1 MSANQDGADQRG
13 EQVDLRDLI
22 ETLPALV
29 LCALPDGSVE
39 FANRAFHEYTGCSLQ
54 EPRGGEWHSLIHSD
68 DRPDFV
74 DQWSANLAS
83 GTAFETQARL
93 RRSDG
98 HYRWFSIKKA
108 LAVSLTQNGGPSL
121 RALIACED
129 IDDRKREEFARR
141 YSDERYRVVV
151 ETASDAIISMD
162 DSGTIQFTNPA
173 TERIFGHKSQDL
185 IGKSLTILMPEYLR
199 EAHENGFKRYLR
211 TGERHMN
218 WQGTELTGLRKNGQK
233 FPVEVSFGELTKDG
247 RRIFTGLVRDISE
260 RKRAEEAQQAL
271 QMTQIEL
278 ERVSRLTTMGELA
291 ASIAHE
297 VNQPLAAIANNGNAC
312 LRLLANNNLQPEI
325 LRGALEEIVADTT
338 RASAVIARIRALIK
352 KTPSE
357 KTKVNVNEIIHDVMT
372 LTGRQLQQNRVL
384 LEHKLV
390 TDLPL
395 VMADRVQLQQVLLNL
410 VMNAIEAMTGAELNQ
425 RLLRIES
432 GLDQRGSVVVA
443 VRDSGCGLG
452 SEADHLFTPFFTTKV
467 NGMGM
472 GLSISRTIIEA
483 HGGRLWAE
491 PNLPAGAVFSFTL
504 PLVDGSSS

>member
-1 MSANQDGADQRG
+1 MSANREG
-13 EQVDLRDLI
+13 EQLDLRDLI

-39 FANRAFHEYTGCSLQ
+39 FANRAFHEYSGCSLP
-54 EPRGGEWHSLIHSD
+54 ELSGGEWHSLIHSD
-68 DRPDFV
+68 DRLDFV

-98 HYRWFSIKKA
+98 QYRWFSIKKA

-129 IDDRKREEFARR
+129 I
-141 YSDERYRVVV
+141 
-151 ETASDAIISMD
+151 
-162 DSGTIQFTNPA
+162 
-173 TERIFGHKSQDL
+173 
-185 IGKSLTILMPEYLR
+185 
-199 EAHENGFKRYLR
+199 
-211 TGERHMN
+211 
-218 WQGTELTGLRKNGQK
+218 
-233 FPVEVSFGELTKDG
+233 
-247 RRIFTGLVRDISE
+247 SE

-271 QMTQIEL
+271 QVAQIEL

-325 LRGALEEIVADTT
+325 LRRALGEIVADTT
-338 RASAVIARIRALIK
+338 RASAVITRIRALIK

-357 KTKVNVNEIIHDVMT
+357 KTKVNINEVINDVMT
-372 LTGRQLQQNRVL
+372 LTGRQLQQNRVFP
-384 LEHKLV
+384 EYKLGA
-390 TDLPL
+390 DLPL

-410 VMNAIEAMTGAELNQ
+410 VMNGIEAMTGAEHNR

-432 GLDQRGSVVVA
+432 GLDKRGSVVVA

-452 SEADHLFTPFFTTKV
+452 SEADHLFTPFFTTKA

>member
-1 MSANQDGADQRG
+1 MSANREG
-13 EQVDLRDLI
+13 EQQRSEKLDLRDLI

-29 LCALPDGSVE
+29 LCALPNGSVE
-39 FANRAFHEYTGCSLQ
+39 FANRAFHEYSGCSLT
-54 EPRGGEWHSLIHSD
+54 ELRGGEWHSLIHSD
-68 DRPDFV
+68 DRLNFV
-74 DQWSANLAS
+74 DQLSASLAS

-162 DSGTIQFTNPA
+162 DNGTIQFTNPA
-173 TERIFGHKSQDL
+173 TERIFGYTSQDL
-185 IGKSLTILMPEYLR
+185 IGKPLTILMPESLR
-199 EAHENGFKRYLR
+199 EAHENGFERYLR
-211 TGERHMN
+211 TGETHMN
-218 WQGTELTGLRKNGQK
+218 WQGTELTGVRKNGQK

-247 RRIFTGLVRDISE
+247 RRIFTGFVRDISE

-271 QMTQIEL
+271 QVTQIEL

-297 VNQPLAAIANNGNAC
+297 VNQPLTAIANNGNAC

-325 LRGALEEIVADTT
+325 LRRALGEIVADTT

-357 KTKVNVNEIIHDVMT
+357 KTKLNINEVIHDVMT
-372 LTGRQLQQNRVL
+372 LTGQQLQQNRVL
-384 LEHKLV
+384 LEHTLM

-410 VMNAIEAMTGAELNQ
+410 VMNGIEAMTGAEHNR

-432 GLDQRGSVVVA
+432 GLDKGGSVVVA
-443 VRDSGCGLG
+443 VRDSGSGLG
-452 SEADHLFTPFFTTKV
+452 SEADHLFTPFFTTKA

-504 PLVDGSSS
+504 PLVDGNSS

>member
-1 MSANQDGADQRG
+1 MSANRETAEEGR
-13 EQVDLRDLI
+13 EQLDLQKLI

-29 LCALPDGSVE
+29 LCSLPDGSVE
-39 FANRAFHEYTGCSLQ
+39 FANRAFHEYTGCSLP
-54 EPRGGEWHSLIHSD
+54 ELREGEWHSLIHSD

-74 DQWSANLAS
+74 DQWSVNLAS
-83 GTAFETQARL
+83 GAAFETQARL

-98 HYRWFSIKKA
+98 QYRWFSIKKA

-121 RALIACED
+121 RTLIAFED

-162 DSGTIQFTNPA
+162 DNGTIQFTNPA

-185 IGKSLTILMPEYLR
+185 IGKPLTILMPESLR
-199 EAHENGFKRYLR
+199 GAHEYGFKRYLT
-211 TGERHMN
+211 TGERHLN
-218 WQGTELTGLRKNGQK
+218 WQGIELTAVRKNGQK

-247 RRIFTGLVRDISE
+247 RRLFTGLVRDISE
-260 RKRAEEAQQAL
+260 RKRAEEAQEAL

-297 VNQPLAAIANNGNAC
+297 VNQPLAAIMNNGNAC
-312 LRLLANNNLQPEI
+312 LRLLAKDNLQPEV
-325 LRGALEEIVADTT
+325 LRRALEEIVADTT

-357 KTKVNVNEIIHDVMT
+357 KTKVNINEIINDVMT
-372 LTGRQLQQNRVL
+372 LTGHEIQQNRVL
-384 LEHKLV
+384 LEYQLA

-410 VMNAIEAMTGAELNQ
+410 IMNGIEAMTAAQDNR
-425 RLLRIES
+425 RLLRMES
-432 GLDQRGSVVVA
+432 GLNKSGDILVTF
-443 VRDSGCGLG
+443 RDSGSGLG
-452 SEADHLFTPFFTTKV
+452 SEADHLFTPFFTTKA

-472 GLSISRTIIEA
+472 GLPISRTIIEA

-491 PNLPAGAVFSFTL
+491 PNLPSGAVFSFTL
-504 PLVDGSSS
+504 PLVDSSSS

>member
-1 MSANQDGADQRG
+1 MSANRETAEERR
-13 EQVDLRDLI
+13 EQLDLQKLI

-29 LCALPDGSVE
+29 LCSLPDGSGE
-39 FANRAFHEYTGCSLQ
+39 FANRAFHEYTGCSLP
-54 EPRGGEWHSLIHSD
+54 ELSGGEWHSLIHSD

-74 DQWSANLAS
+74 DQWRANLAS
-83 GTAFETQARL
+83 GTAFETHARL

-108 LAVSLTQNGGPSL
+108 LAVSVTQNGGPSL

-151 ETASDAIISMD
+151 ETASDAIISID
-162 DSGTIQFTNPA
+162 DNGTIQFTNPA
-173 TERIFGHKSQDL
+173 TERIFGHESQDL
-185 IGKSLTILMPEYLR
+185 IGEPLTILIPECLR
-199 EAHENGFKRYLR
+199 EAHENGFKRYLK

-218 WQGTELTGLRKNGQK
+218 WEGTELTGVRKNGQK

-312 LRLLANNNLQPEI
+312 LRLLAHNNLQPEI
-325 LRGALEEIVADTT
+325 LRRALEEIVADTT

-352 KTPSE
+352 KTPPE
-357 KTKVNVNEIIHDVMT
+357 KTKVNINEIIHDVMT

-410 VMNAIEAMTGAELNQ
+410 VINGIEAMTGAEHNQ
-425 RLLRIES
+425 RLPQGVNES
-432 GLDQRGSVVVA
+432 LIYA
-443 VRDSGCGLG
+443 L
-452 SEADHLFTPFFTTKV
+452 
-467 NGMGM
+467 
-472 GLSISRTIIEA
+472 LSITITPPRANRFLLHQVI
-483 HGGRLWAE
+483 H
-491 PNLPAGAVFSFTL
+491 
-504 PLVDGSSS
+504 

>member
-1 MSANQDGADQRG
+1 MSANREGAQQRH
-13 EQVDLRDLI
+13 EQLDLRDLI

-39 FANRAFHEYTGCSLQ
+39 FANRAFFEYTGYSLAAL
-54 EPRGGEWHSLIHSD
+54 GGRQWHSLIHSD
-68 DRPDFV
+68 DRSNFT
-74 DQWSANLAS
+74 DQLSAALTS
-83 GTAFETQARL
+83 GIAFETEARL

-98 HYRWFSIKKA
+98 EYRWFSIKKA
-108 LAVSLTQNGGPSL
+108 LAVSTAQHGEPSL

-129 IDDRKREEFARR
+129 IDERKREQFARR

-151 ETASDAIISMD
+151 ETASDAIISID
-162 DSGTIQFTNPA
+162 DNGTIQFTNPA
-173 TERIFGHKSQDL
+173 TELIFGYRSQDL
-185 IGKSLTILMPEYLR
+185 IGKPLTILMPESLR
-199 EAHENGFKRYLR
+199 KAHENGLKRYLAS
-211 TGERHMN
+211 GERHMN

-247 RRIFTGLVRDISE
+247 HRIFTGLVRDISE

-312 LRLLANNNLQPEI
+312 LRLLANDNLQPEV
-325 LRGALEEIVADTT
+325 LRRALKEIVADTT

-352 KTPSE
+352 KTPAE
-357 KTKVNVNEIIHDVMT
+357 KTKVNINEVIHDVLA
-372 LTGRQLQQNRVL
+372 LTSHKLQQNRVL
-384 LEHKLV
+384 LEYQLA

-410 VMNAIEAMTGAELNQ
+410 VMNSIEAMTGAEHDR
-425 RLLRIES
+425 RLLRVES
-432 GLDQRGSVVVA
+432 GLDKSGFVIVA
-443 VRDSGCGLG
+443 VRDSGTGLG
-452 SEADHLFTPFFTTKV
+452 SEADHLFTPFFTTKA

-472 GLSISRTIIEA
+472 GLPISRTIIET

-491 PNLPAGAVFSFTL
+491 HNLPSGAVFSFTV

>member
-1 MSANQDGADQRG
+1 MSANRNGEQQRG
-13 EQVDLRDLI
+13 EQLDLRDLI

-39 FANRAFHEYTGCSLQ
+39 FANRAFHEYSGCSLA
-54 EPRGGEWHSLIHSD
+54 ELRGGEWHSLIHSD
-68 DRPDFV
+68 DRVDFV

-98 HYRWFSIKKA
+98 QYRWFSIKKA

-129 IDDRKREEFARR
+129 I
-141 YSDERYRVVV
+141 
-151 ETASDAIISMD
+151 
-162 DSGTIQFTNPA
+162 
-173 TERIFGHKSQDL
+173 
-185 IGKSLTILMPEYLR
+185 
-199 EAHENGFKRYLR
+199 
-211 TGERHMN
+211 
-218 WQGTELTGLRKNGQK
+218 
-233 FPVEVSFGELTKDG
+233 
-247 RRIFTGLVRDISE
+247 SE

-271 QMTQIEL
+271 QETQIEL

-325 LRGALEEIVADTT
+325 LRRALEEIVADTT

-357 KTKVNVNEIIHDVMT
+357 KTKVNINEVIHDVMT

-384 LEHKLV
+384 HEYKLV
-390 TDLPL
+390 PDLPL

-410 VMNAIEAMTGAELNQ
+410 VMNGIEAMTGAEYNR

-432 GLDQRGSVVVA
+432 GLDKRGSVVVS
-443 VRDSGCGLG
+443 VRDSGSGLG
-452 SEADHLFTPFFTTKV
+452 SEADHLFTPFFTTKA

-504 PLVDGSSS
+504 PLVDGSSSE

>member
-1 MSANQDGADQRG
+1 MSANRETAEERR
-13 EQVDLRDLI
+13 EQLDLQKLI

-29 LCALPDGSVE
+29 LCSLPDGSVE
-39 FANRAFHEYTGCSLQ
+39 FANRAFHEYTGCSLRAL
-54 EPRGGEWHSLIHSD
+54 RGAEWHSLIHSD

-74 DQWSANLAS
+74 DQWSATLVS

-98 HYRWFSIKKA
+98 QYRWFSIKKA

-121 RALIACED
+121 RALIAFED

-151 ETASDAIISMD
+151 ESASDAIISMD
-162 DSGTIQFTNPA
+162 DNGTIQFTNPA

-185 IGKSLTILMPEYLR
+185 IGKPLTILMPESLR
-199 EAHENGFKRYLR
+199 EAHEHGFNRYLT
-211 TGERHMN
+211 TGERHLN
-218 WQGTELTGLRKNGQK
+218 WQGTELTGVRKNGQK

-247 RRIFTGLVRDISE
+247 RRLFTGLVRDISE
-260 RKRAEEAQQAL
+260 RKRAEEAQEAL

-312 LRLLANNNLQPEI
+312 LRLLANDNLQPEI
-325 LRGALEEIVADTT
+325 LRRALEEIVADTT

-357 KTKVNVNEIIHDVMT
+357 KTKVNINETIHDVMT
-372 LTGRQLQQNRVL
+372 LTGHEIQQNRVL
-384 LEHKLV
+384 LEYQLA

-410 VMNAIEAMTGAELNQ
+410 IMNGIEAMTGAQDNR
-425 RLLRIES
+425 RLLRVES
-432 GLDQRGSVVVA
+432 GLNKSGDILVTF
-443 VRDSGCGLG
+443 RDSGSGLG
-452 SEADHLFTPFFTTKV
+452 SEADDLFTPFFTTKA

-472 GLSISRTIIEA
+472 GLPISRTIIEA

-491 PNLPAGAVFSFTL
+491 PNLPSGAVFSFTL

>member
-1 MSANQDGADQRG
+1 MSANQDGAVQRG

-54 EPRGGEWHSLIHSD
+54 QPRGGEWHSLIHSD

-352 KTPSE
+352 KPKSML
-357 KTKVNVNEIIHDVMT
+357 TK
-372 LTGRQLQQNRVL
+372 
-384 LEHKLV
+384 
-390 TDLPL
+390 
-395 VMADRVQLQQVLLNL
+395 
-410 VMNAIEAMTGAELNQ
+410 
-425 RLLRIES
+425 S
-432 GLDQRGSVVVA
+432 S
-443 VRDSGCGLG
+443 
-452 SEADHLFTPFFTTKV
+452 TT
-467 NGMGM
+467 
-472 GLSISRTIIEA
+472 
-483 HGGRLWAE
+483 
-491 PNLPAGAVFSFTL
+491 
-504 PLVDGSSS
+504 

>member
-1 MSANQDGADQRG
+1 MSANRDGAEQRG

-29 LCALPDGSVE
+29 LCVLPDGSVE
-39 FANRAFHEYTGCSLQ
+39 FANRAFHEYTGWSLQ
-54 EPRGGEWHSLIHSD
+54 EPTGGECHSFIHSD

-74 DQWSANLAS
+74 HQWSAKLAS

-98 HYRWFSIKKA
+98 QFRWFAIKKA

-162 DSGTIQFTNPA
+162 ENGTIQFTNPA

-185 IGKSLTILMPEYLR
+185 IGKSLTILMPECLR

-211 TGERHMN
+211 TGEKHMN

-247 RRIFTGLVRDISE
+247 RRIFTGLIRDISE

-312 LRLLANNNLQPEI
+312 LRLLAHNNLQPEI
-325 LRGALEEIVADTT
+325 LRRALEEIVADTT

-357 KTKVNVNEIIHDVMT
+357 KSKVNINEIIHDVMT

-410 VMNAIEAMTGAELNQ
+410 VMNGIEAMTGAEHNH

-432 GLDQRGSVVVA
+432 GLDKRGNIVVA
-443 VRDSGCGLG
+443 VRDSGFGLG
-452 SEADHLFTPFFTTKV
+452 SEADQLFTPFFTTKA

-491 PNLPAGAVFSFTL
+491 ANVPSGAVFSFTL

>member
-1 MSANQDGADQRG
+1 MTANREGAQQRD
-13 EQVDLRDLI
+13 EQVDLQDLI

-54 EPRGGEWHSLIHSD
+54 EPRGGEWHSLIHPD
-68 DRPDFV
+68 DRPNFL
-74 DQWSANLAS
+74 DQLSANLAS

-108 LAVSLTQNGGPSL
+108 LAVSLTQNVGPSL

-129 IDDRKREEFARR
+129 IDDRKREEFARQ

-162 DSGTIQFTNPA
+162 DNGTIQFTNPA

-185 IGKSLTILMPEYLR
+185 IGKPLTILMPESLR
-199 EAHENGFKRYLR
+199 EAHEYGFKRYLT
-211 TGERHMN
+211 TGDRHLN
-218 WQGTELTGLRKNGQK
+218 WHGTELTAVRKNGQK

-247 RRIFTGLVRDISE
+247 RRLFTGLVRDISE
-260 RKRAEEAQQAL
+260 RKRAEEAQEAL

-312 LRLLANNNLQPEI
+312 LRLLANDNLQPEV
-325 LRGALEEIVADTT
+325 LRRALEEIVADTT

-357 KTKVNVNEIIHDVMT
+357 KTKVNINEIIHDVMT
-372 LTGRQLQQNRVL
+372 LTGHEIQQNRVL
-384 LEHKLV
+384 LEYQLAR
-390 TDLPL
+390 DLPL

-410 VMNAIEAMTGAELNQ
+410 IMNGIEAMTAAQDNR
-425 RLLRIES
+425 RLLRMES
-432 GLDQRGSVVVA
+432 GLNKSGDILVTF
-443 VRDSGCGLG
+443 RDSGSGLG
-452 SEADHLFTPFFTTKV
+452 SEADHLFTPFFTTKA

-472 GLSISRTIIEA
+472 GLPISRTIIEA

-491 PNLPAGAVFSFTL
+491 PNLPSGAVFSFTL
-504 PLVDGSSS
+504 PLVDDSSS

>member
-1 MSANQDGADQRG
+1 MSANREGAQQRG
-13 EQVDLRDLI
+13 EQLDLRDLI

-39 FANRAFHEYTGCSLQ
+39 FANRAFHEYTGCSVRELTK
-54 EPRGGEWHSLIHSD
+54 GEWRSIIHSD

-83 GTAFETQARL
+83 GTAFESEARL

-141 YSDERYRVVV
+141 YSDERYRIVV
-151 ETASDAIISMD
+151 ETASDAIICINEN
-162 DSGTIQFTNPA
+162 GTIQFTNPA
-173 TERIFGHKSQDL
+173 TELIFGHTSQDL
-185 IGKSLTILMPEYLR
+185 IGKPLTILMPECLT
-199 EAHENGFKRYLR
+199 EAHENGFKRYLT
-211 TGERHMN
+211 TGQKHLN
-218 WQGTELTGLRKNGQK
+218 WQGTELTGLRKNGQT

-247 RRIFTGLVRDISE
+247 CRIFTGLVRDISE

-271 QMTQIEL
+271 QTTQIEL

-325 LRGALEEIVADTT
+325 LRRVLEEIVADTN
-338 RASAVIARIRALIK
+338 RASAVITRIRALIK
-352 KTPSE
+352 KTPCE
-357 KTKVNVNEIIHDVMT
+357 KTKININEIIHDVMT

-384 LEHKLV
+384 LEHKLA

-410 VMNAIEAMTGAELNQ
+410 VMNGIEAMTGAEHDQ

-432 GLDQRGSVVVA
+432 GVDKRGSVVVT
-443 VRDSGCGLG
+443 VRDSGSGLG
-452 SEADHLFTPFFTTKV
+452 SEADHLFTPFFTTKA

-504 PLVDGSSS
+504 PLVDVSSS